1 MSNLDINNIFIDDLD
16 INNISN
22 INLGLT
28 CIKSDYYNDGL
39 YKNSYH
45 YCIIYYKNGKI
56 KNIKLSDDYIYDN
69 LYHLLSDK
77 DKKHFTSF
85 VKKTNILNQ
94 NIDDIINNIINSK
107 NYDNIINNNKKYD
120 NIDIVKLNKNYSN
133 NNNYCCYNLWH
144 CLYKN

>member
-16 INNISN
+16 INNIYN

-107 NYDNIINNNKKYD
+107 NYDNI
-120 NIDIVKLNKNYSN
+120 DIVKLNKNYSN